1 MADEPDGVDDAIRDR
16 MRVALTVAVRGA
28 EALSRATE
36 RAARNRQTTAEQQT
50 RGLQQRFDAQRTA
63 AVAALDPVRQDGWWA
78 RASPAHVA
86 DAWQTAH
93 AWRAHDPRAD
103 AAAQHIR
110 EQVQRRYGVDVDQL
124 QAGRSTLAGV
134 LAERAQSRSQAQETP
149 APAVVDQRRRDD
161 VGAALLGASARQD
174 ARQLEEDSARVVG
187 AVTAAHRESGARRDR
202 AEGLGA
208 GAPRGGEAARAKALA
223 DVGNAKPPT
232 EATRNAGVGA
242 SKAQP
247 QRAAASRSPHRQLSR

>member
-36 RAARNRQTTAEQQT
+36 RAARDRQTAAEQQT
-50 RGLQQRFDAQRTA
+50 RGLRERFDAQRTA
-63 AVAALDPVRQDGWWA
+63 AVAALDPVRQNGWWD

-103 AAAQHIR
+103 AAAQRIR

-124 QAGRSTLAGV
+124 QADRTTVTGAV
-134 LAERAQSRSQAQETP
+134 AERAPNEAQAQETP
-149 APAVVDQRRRDD
+149 ACAAVDERRRDEAG
-161 VGAALLGASARQD
+161 VALLGVSARQE
-174 ARQLEEDSARVVG
+174 ARQLEEDSARAGG
-187 AVTAAHRESGARRDR
+187 AVVAAGR
-202 AEGLGA
+202 ASE
-208 GAPRGGEAARAKALA
+208 PRGGRDGGRRGGARGDAEAVRAKALA
-223 DVGNAKPPT
+223 DVGNAKPAA
-232 EATRNAGVGA
+232 EATRGAAVGA
-242 SKAQP
+242 VKVQRQRTAVSRDP
-247 QRAAASRSPHRQLSR
+247 QRQLSR